1 MKPVLAGDRPV
12 AQIKEWKAQAVEAML
27 YEQIGRLKMDL
38 DFFGRQAGTLQRQE
52 RLGMIA
58 PNNTESIVRQQCALL
73 SLNRSSLCHEAG
85 PENALNDHLMRRL
98 DTSNPQDIVHDSIE
112 NAL

>member
-1 MKPVLAGDRPV
+1 
-12 AQIKEWKAQAVEAML
+12 
-27 YEQIGRLKMDL
+27 
-38 DFFGRQAGTLQRQE
+38 
-52 RLGMIA
+52 MIE
-58 PNNTESIVRQQCALL
+58 PNNTEISVRQQCALL
-73 SLNRSSLCHEAG
+73 SLNRSSLYYEAR